1 MSKTSGMIATFHV
14 MKFAAMARLS
24 EERSPEFRSH
34 RRMNPWNSNHFRV
47 CDVSSVS
54 FTHICILKIFL
65 ICYLHS
71 GRECDIIVKH

>member
-34 RRMNPWNSNHFRV
+34 RRMNPWNSNHVRFYEFFSQPV
-47 CDVSSVS
+47 N
-54 FTHICILKIFL
+54 HIC
-65 ICYLHS
+65 
-71 GRECDIIVKH
+71 